1 MLVPSASPL
10 IFQQGLADLGHT
22 TGQVRLSR
30 PPITFL
36 LFAWLGVWAALPA
49 LALQGPAAPVAVCV
63 VSPRV
68 EAVHEGDALG
78 LVPTPRPQLVVI
90 DPLLELRI
98 ERRGQLVWHQLA
110 PAGKPFQAP
119 LAWPLDPIAPAEV
132 VLLKLRPQQ
141 APEAAFAH
149 VQLVGASA
157 QRMAETE
164 ALIRSLGQRAPAWL
178 AAIEAALEAGD
189 VALAWALLFSPQLPD
204 ADDLTALRAEVVRRG
219 CGD

>member
-1 MLVPSASPL
+1 M
-10 IFQQGLADLGHT
+10 
-22 TGQVRLSR
+22 SR
-30 PPITFL
+30 PPVISVL
-36 LFAWLGVWAALPA
+36 LTWLGVLAALPA

-98 ERRGQLVWHQLA
+98 ERQGRLVWQQRA
-110 PAGKPFQAP
+110 AAGKTFQAP
-119 LAWPLDPIAPAEV
+119 LSWPLDPITPGEV
-132 VLLKLRPQQ
+132 VLLRLRPRQ
-141 APEAAFAH
+141 APEGAFAH

-157 QRMAETE
+157 QRMASTE
-164 ALIRSLGQRAPAWL
+164 ALIRSLGQRPPAWL
-178 AAIEAALEAGD
+178 AAIETALDGGD
-189 VALAWALLFSPQLPD
+189 VSLAWALLFSPQLPE
-204 ADDLTALRAEVVRRG
+204 ARELMALRAEVVRRG